1 MTSRKLAPLF
11 LVLAVLALP
20 AVTALA
26 GEPGLVIA
34 DAPIVSDQKAGS
46 VLVFNLY
53 ASSST
58 NPSAENT
65 RINLTNTNSTEGT
78 IVHLFFIDGRT
89 CSVADSFVCLSKSQT
104 TSILASDVDPDVM
117 GYLIAVAVNDAGL
130 PIKFNY
136 LIGDEYIRLIS
147 GHAANLAAEAISA
160 LDPPTQATPE
170 MTVTLSFDGV
180 AYNYLP
186 RALAIDSIPS
196 AKDGNETLLVINRLG
211 GSLVS
216 GAATIGSVFGIMY
229 DEQEAGYSFSFSPGT
244 CQYRATLSDSFPRT
258 TPRFTN
264 VIPAGSTGWAK
275 FWGTTD
281 KALLGAV
288 INRAVT
294 LSAAT
299 FGGGHNLHK
308 LTWTKAGSFEIPV
321 FTATCN

>member
-1 MTSRKLAPLF
+1 MTSRKLAQMF
-11 LVLAVLALP
+11 LVLAILALP
-20 AVTALA
+20 AVAALA

-170 MTVTLSFDGV
+170 MTVALSFDGV

-196 AKDGNETLLVINRLG
+196 AKDGNETLLVINRIG

-229 DEQEAGYSFSFSPGT
+229 DQQEAGYSFSFSPGT

-288 INRAVT
+288 INKAVT

>member
-1 MTSRKLAPLF
+1 MTSRKLAQLF
-11 LVLAVLALP
+11 LVLAILALP
-20 AVTALA
+20 AVAAVA

-78 IVHLFFIDGRT
+78 SVHLFFIDGRT

-117 GYLIAVAVNDAGL
+117 GYLIAIAVNEAGL

-136 LIGDEYIRLIS
+136 LIGDEFVRLIS

-170 MTVTLSFDGV
+170 MTVTLSFDGT

-196 AKDGNETLLVINRLG
+196 AKDGNETLLVINRIG

-216 GAATIGSVFGIMY
+216 GAAAIGSVFGIMY

-288 INRAVT
+288 INKAVT

-308 LTWTKAGSFEIPV
+308 LTWTRAGSFEIPV